1 MFMWGLGAVPVARGE
16 VMACRRPMAVSVAL
30 EEEEE
35 REEGGGS
42 EESCGE
48 RSDDLRFFLCAGW
61 PSWSERRDDTRVTR
75 THTHTHKTHK
85 PIGNNTSK

>member
-42 EESCGE
+42 EDSCGE

-61 PSWSERRDDTRVTR
+61 PVPSWSEQRDDA
-75 THTHTHKTHK
+75 HTHTRRHTHTK
-85 PIGNNTSK
+85 QMTLK